1 MAEKHSF
8 KLVSCECNAS
18 RYLQQAFGML
28 QMAYVPCQPPQL
40 KEKDFLQIDTDVLF
54 FCQHHQSFIN
64 KELPHLALN
73 AQIMIVETNSQLT
86 DTRTG
91 LITLSLPFT
100 IYDFKHALLT
110 VRGKIEETEKFE
122 DKIFKNLIGES
133 NSIKK
138 IRHMIHQ
145 VANSDSNILILGESG
160 TGKEVIASCIHHLSA
175 RSSKP
180 YVPINCGAIP
190 SELMESE
197 LFGHEK
203 GAFTG
208 AVSKRAGRFEMAN
221 HGTLFLD
228 EIGDMPLPMQ
238 VKLLRVLQDS
248 KVERV
253 GSTVSIDV
261 DIRLIAAT
269 NQNLDD
275 MIEHHTF
282 REDLYY
288 RLNVIPIHV
297 PTLRERTED
306 IPLLINHQLEH
317 IRKRIP
323 HECIFSDSAL
333 DALCQYDWPG
343 NIRELANFIERMVVL
358 CHEKVIEAD
367 DIVEQ
372 LNQMK
377 SKQHHFSIPQH
388 VENINIK
395 EFLAKIE
402 QQIINLALEK
412 SNGIVSSAAEYL
424 NLGRTTLIE
433 KIKKYKLITNIN

>member
-1 MAEKHSF
+1 MADRHSY
-8 KLVSCECNAS
+8 KLIDCECNAI
-18 RYLQQAFGML
+18 RYIQQSFCML
-28 QMAYVPCQPPQL
+28 QISYVLCKPTQL
-40 KEKDFLQIDTDVLF
+40 KEKDFVNNQTDVLV
-54 FCQHHQSFIN
+54 FCEHHQSSIRKQLSLF
-64 KELPHLALN
+64 PLN
-73 AQIMIVETNSQLT
+73 AEVLVLETTRQISDN
-86 DTRTG
+86 
-91 LITLSLPFT
+91 LPNHLRIPCT
-100 IYDFKHALLT
+100 IYELKHALLKA
-110 VRGKIEETEKFE
+110 RAEIDELIEKA
-122 DKIFKNLIGES
+122 DSKVFKNLVGES
-133 NSIKK
+133 NAIKK
-138 IRHMIHQ
+138 IKRMIQQ

-160 TGKEVIASCIHHLSA
+160 TGKEVIASCIHQLSN
-175 RSSKP
+175 RNTKP

-221 HGTLFLD
+221 LGTLFLD

-238 VKLLRVLQDS
+238 VKLLRVIQDS

-261 DIRLIAAT
+261 NVRLIAAT
-269 NQNLDD
+269 NKNLDD
-275 MIEHHTF
+275 MIIHHTF

-297 PTLRERTED
+297 PTLRDRTED
-306 IPLLINHQLEH
+306 IPLLIKHQLEY

-323 HECIFSDSAL
+323 HECIFSDNAI
-333 DALCQYDWPG
+333 DAMCQYDWPG

-358 CHEKVIEAD
+358 CDGKVIDAN

-372 LNQMK
+372 LNHMK
-377 SKQHHFSIPQH
+377 SKQHHFSIPQSD
-388 VENINIK
+388 NINIK
-395 EFLAKIE
+395 EFLGKIE
-402 QQIINLALEK
+402 QQLINLALEK

-424 NLGRTTLIE
+424 HLGRTTLIE
-433 KIKKYKLITNIN
+433 KMKKYKLVSTEQ